1 MLSRQQ
7 LILNLPRQLIFD
19 PVSQLLMRLLGTGK
33 IPR

>member
-19 PVSQLLMRLLGTGK
+19 PVSQLLMRLLGTGQ